1 MEITAGRI
9 QYGIRTLALVAAS
22 VGLPGPAASNHLARV
37 PNANRDLESS
47 LPSEFASSPAAAAA
61 STSELTK
68 QESFTN
74 QTDVREYRFT
84 LDTDNDDLALTVNA
98 EIKHGLLR
106 FELIDP
112 AGAVRTRI
120 RTTERAS
127 MNASDIKAIQGECLL
142 RVTLESATGKYQVH
156 WVQ

>member
-1 MEITAGRI
+1 MKITAGRI

-22 VGLPGPAASNHLARV
+22 VDLLGAAASNHAARV

-47 LPSEFASSPAAAAA
+47 LPSDLVSSPAAVAA
-61 STSELTK
+61 STSELTT

-74 QTDVREYRFT
+74 QTDVGEYRFT
-84 LDTDNDDLALTVNA
+84 LDTDNDDLHLTVNA
-98 EIKHGLLR
+98 KIKHGLLR

-112 AGAVRTRI
+112 TGAVRTRI
-120 RTTERAS
+120 GTAERAS
-127 MNASDIKAIQGECLL
+127 MNASDVKAIQGEWLL